1 MSSYNKNMF
10 YQIDMSMFLIKKTKI
25 RGDKKQIINR
35 INSDSWSFYCI
46 IQYRVLS

>member
-25 RGDKKQIINR
+25 QGDKKQIINR

-46 IQYRVLS
+46 IQYRVLP